1 MATASRAGGQGAPQP
16 MDGCQIGIMY
26 MLHFAAP
33 GPGGARHY
41 LGWTTDLFA
50 RLRRHAQGR
59 GARLTAAMRALG
71 ITGELVLYLPGCTKA
86 QERRMHLRHQ
96 HARMCR
102 ICRRAALDR
111 HAQEER
117 HRRAAL
123 RTRTAVCH

>member
-1 MATASRAGGQGAPQP
+1 MATASRAGGQGSPKAI
-16 MDGCQIGIMY
+16 DRCQIGVIYMY
-26 MLHFAAP
+26 HLPAP

-41 LGWTTDLFA
+41 LGWTMNLFD

-59 GARLTAAMRALG
+59 GSRLTAAMRAIG
-71 ITGELVLYLPGCTKA
+71 ITGDLVLYLPGCIRA
-86 QERRMHLRHQ
+86 QERRMYLRHQ

-117 HRRAAL
+117 HRRAAV